1 MKSPIKV
8 AEIRQGLATIN
19 QHRIAYSRKASEK
32 IRELNLKT
40 FFIHML
46 DENTKNKPPQ
56 CRDIPKPSTD
66 TLGVSAVKRSKFY
79 RLRMEVKTMLYK
91 AYELD

>member
-19 QHRIAYSRKASEK
+19 QYRITYSRKASEK
-32 IRELNLKT
+32 IRELNLRT

-56 CRDIPKPSTD
+56 FHDTAKPSTD
-66 TLGVSAVKRSKFY
+66 PLGISDVKRSKFY
-79 RLRMEVKTMLYK
+79 RFRMEVKTMLYK